1 MQYINYNGHI
11 FNEQEPLFPAGNRS
25 FRYGDAFFE
34 SMVMFNKKIPLLEF
48 HWSRIMFT
56 AEVMSATLPD
66 RMDAGYLENQVWDLA
81 SVNEGVSNARIR
93 VQFFRKGGG
102 LYLPEENGLGFVISM
117 DKIPN
122 SRFETGE
129 GLKIGMREDIYKTVS
144 MISDLKSSNAL
155 TYVIAAQ
162 FAQAEGWDECIFLSD
177 DEHICEAIHSNVFLV
192 KDDKLITP
200 TLDSGCVNG
209 VMRSFIMALMEG
221 QIEERDVKAAELL
234 EADEILLVN
243 AVRGV
248 QWVKQYADR
257 VYSNKK
263 AVEITALLNKSLLET
278 A

>member
-1 MQYINYNGHI
+1 MQYINYNGNI
-11 FNEQEPLFPAGNRS
+11 FNENEPLFPAANRS

-48 HWSRIMFT
+48 HWSRVVFT
-56 AEVMSATLPD
+56 ADVLSAVLPA
-66 RMDAGYLENQVWDLA
+66 RMDESYMEHQVLDLA
-81 SVNEGVSNARIR
+81 SVNEGVTNARVRI
-93 VQFFRKGGG
+93 QFFRKGAG
-102 LYLPEENGLGFVISM
+102 LYLPEDNSLGFVVSM

-129 GLKIGMREDIYKTVS
+129 GLKIGVREDCYKTVS

-177 DEHICEAIHSNVFLV
+177 EEHICEAIHSNVFLV
-192 KDDKLITP
+192 KGDKLITP

-209 VMRSFIMALMEG
+209 VMRSYIMALMEAE
-221 QIEERDVKAAELL
+221 IEERDVKAAELL
-234 EADEILLVN
+234 DADEILLVN
-243 AVRGV
+243 AVKGV
-248 QWVKQYADR
+248 QWVKEYR
-257 VYSNKK
+257 EKTYGNKK
-263 AVEITALLNKSLLET
+263 AVEITAFLNKSLLET

>member
-1 MQYINYNGHI
+1 MQYINYNGNI
-11 FNEQEPLFPAGNRS
+11 FNENEPLFPASNRA

-48 HWSRIMFT
+48 HWSRVVFT
-56 AEVMSATLPD
+56 ADVLSAVLPA
-66 RMDAGYLENQVWDLA
+66 RMDESYMEHQVLDLA
-81 SVNEGVSNARIR
+81 SVNEGVINARVRI
-93 VQFFRKGGG
+93 QFFRKGGG
-102 LYLPEENGLGFVISM
+102 LYLPEDNSLGFVISM

-129 GLKIGMREDIYKTVS
+129 GLKIGVREDCYKTVS

-177 DEHICEAIHSNVFLV
+177 EEHICEAIHSNVFLV
-192 KDDKLITP
+192 KGDKLITP

-209 VMRSFIMALMEG
+209 VMRSYIMALMEADV
-221 QIEERDVKAAELL
+221 EERDIKAAELL

-243 AVRGV
+243 AVKGV
-248 QWVKQYADR
+248 QWVKEYR
-257 VYSNKK
+257 EKTYGNKK
-263 AVEITALLNKSLLET
+263 AVEITAFLNKSLLET

>member
-1 MQYINYNGHI
+1 MQYINYNGNI
-11 FNEQEPLFPAGNRS
+11 FNENEPLFPASNRS

-48 HWSRIMFT
+48 HWSRVVFT
-56 AEVMSATLPD
+56 ADVLSSVLPA
-66 RMDAGYLENQVWDLA
+66 RMDESYMEHQILDLA
-81 SVNEGVSNARIR
+81 SVNEGVNNARVRI
-93 VQFFRKGGG
+93 QFFRKGTG
-102 LYLPEENGLGFVISM
+102 LYLPEDNALGFVISM
-117 DKIPN
+117 DRIPN

-129 GLKIGMREDIYKTVS
+129 GLKIGVREDCYKTVS

-177 DEHICEAIHSNVFLV
+177 EEHICEAIHSNVFLV
-192 KDDKLITP
+192 KGDKLVTP

-209 VMRSFIMALMEG
+209 VMRSYIMALMEADM
-221 QIEERDVKAAELL
+221 EERDIKATELL

-243 AVRGV
+243 AVKGV
-248 QWVKQYADR
+248 QWVKEYR
-257 VYSNKK
+257 GKTYGNKK
-263 AVEITALLNKSLLET
+263 AVEITAFLNKSLLET